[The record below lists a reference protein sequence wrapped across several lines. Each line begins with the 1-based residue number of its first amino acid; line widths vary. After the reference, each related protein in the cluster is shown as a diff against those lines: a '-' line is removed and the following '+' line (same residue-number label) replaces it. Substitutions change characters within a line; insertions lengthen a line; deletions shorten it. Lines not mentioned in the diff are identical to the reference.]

1 MDCDLLDHRSI
12 ESKLIC
18 VVPKKC
24 KEPLFCA
31 SGISVVVSV
40 FAACMSVHAVS
51 SRLYDCDARNDTMG
65 YTASVC
71 TADDAFTTARGAFC
85 SGGIE
90 ACSRSCPAT
99 GFVVMKNRVVLVP
112 SLLAG

>member
-1 MDCDLLDHRSI
+1 M
-12 ESKLIC
+12 
-18 VVPKKC
+18 
-24 KEPLFCA
+24 
-31 SGISVVVSV
+31 VVSV
-40 FAACMSVHAVS
+40 FAACMSVHAVP
-51 SRLYDCDARNDTMG
+51 SRLYDCGARNDTMG

-112 SLLAG
+112 SLLAGLPILSCLLLKALGLYEDLKRVIFAD